1 MRNSSSTGTGTNRQR
16 YRGTTQRTYI
26 DGNTVRKIQSEPAH
40 RRKTNEDSR
49 NKRTKQQRVQAGNR
63 KTVKIVPMK
72 LGYIAFMVASLCIVC
87 IILMGYVNL
96 QSDVTNRI
104 TNISKLESELNQ
116 LKMDNDEEYTRI
128 MSEVDLEEIKK
139 IAIQDLGMKYA
150 KEGQIITYSGEGSDY
165 VRQYKDISG
174 K

>member
-1 MRNSSSTGTGTNRQR
+1 MRNSGSTGTSTNRQR

-26 DGNTVRKIQSEPAH
+26 DGNTVRKVQTDSTYK
-40 RRKTNEDSR
+40 RKKANEDSR
-49 NKRTKQQRVQAGNR
+49 DRRIKQHRVQTGRAVR
-63 KTVKIVPMK
+63 VVPMK

-87 IILMGYVNL
+87 AILIGYVNL

-128 MSEVDLEEIKK
+128 MSEVDLDEIKR

-165 VRQYKDISG
+165 VRQYKEISG